1 MGKQLRNWKKK
12 MPAEWKEWL
21 ILLGL
26 ILNTIITWL
35 NNRKLNSK

>member
-1 MGKQLRNWKKK
+1 
-12 MPAEWKEWL
+12 MPTEWKEWL

-35 NNRKLNSK
+35 NNRGINRSSKL

>member
-1 MGKQLRNWKKK
+1 

>member
-1 MGKQLRNWKKK
+1 

-21 ILLGL
+21 ILVGL

>member
-1 MGKQLRNWKKK
+1 
-12 MPAEWKEWL
+12 MPTEWKEWL

-26 ILNTIITWL
+26 LLNTIITWM

>member
-1 MGKQLRNWKKK
+1 
-12 MPAEWKEWL
+12 MPVEWKEWL

-35 NNRKLNSK
+35 NNRGIAKANQK